1 MVMPLEEELKDRV
14 LDLGA
19 DFVGIA
25 SRSRFDHAPDF
36 SDPKKL
42 LPDFRS
48 VVAFGVAMNR
58 GSLEAWFAKRSR
70 RPQVLSD
77 RLATEELDRISLRL
91 SRWLERSGHKTVFVS
106 QNGYYNLIGG
116 RPDFSHKHAAVAA
129 GLGRLGLSS
138 NFVQTRYGAAV
149 HLTSVLTEAELR
161 PDPLVSDE
169 DNPCH
174 RCNTCLEIC
183 PEQAMS
189 RDAQTSFVMEGQE
202 YFHHTLDGL
211 RCAWGC
217 AGLSGHHYRIGKR
230 TVGTWSYNDLPR
242 PARLVEF
249 FGKFLEADRS
259 LRHPKE
265 LAEMILT
272 NGTEYCGNCAKIC
285 VGSKEETTA
294 LFKMHLE
301 AGPVKIPDDP
311 SLVLNLATANSK
323 LDKYRIPEEEIRG
336 LNQDIEGDGDATGY
350 AASEGAADS
359 V

>member
-1 MVMPLEEELKDRV
+1 MPLEEELKERV

-25 SRSRFDHAPDF
+25 SHSRFDHAPGF

-42 LPDFRS
+42 LPGFRS

-58 GSLEAWFAKRSR
+58 GSLEAWFSKRSR
-70 RPQVLSD
+70 RPQVLLD
-77 RLATEELDRISLRL
+77 QLATEELNRISLRL
-91 SRWLERSGHKTVFVS
+91 SRWLERKGHKTLFVS
-106 QNGYYNLIGG
+106 QNGYYNVVGG

-138 NFVQTRYGAAV
+138 NFVHTRHGAAV
-149 HLTSVLTEAELR
+149 HITSVLTEAELR

-169 DNPCH
+169 DDPCH
-174 RCNTCLEIC
+174 RCKTCLEIC

-189 RDAQTSFVMEGQE
+189 RDLQVSFMMEGKE
-202 YFHHTLDGL
+202 YLHQRLDGL

-217 AGLSGHHYRIGKR
+217 AGLSGHHYRIGRR

-242 PARLVEF
+242 PEGVVEF
-249 FGKFLEADRS
+249 FEKFLEADRF

-272 NGTEYCGNCAKIC
+272 NGTEYCGNCARIC
-285 VGSKEETTA
+285 VGDKEQTTA
-294 LFKMHLE
+294 LFKIHLN
-301 AGPVKIPDDP
+301 AGPAELPDDP
-311 SLVLNLATANSK
+311 SLVLNLATENSK
-323 LDKYRIPEEEIRG
+323 LEKYRIPEEEIRSLVQG
-336 LNQDIEGDGDATGY
+336 IEGDSDASGY
-350 AASEGAADS
+350 AASEDPGG
-359 V
+359 